1 MLKKFERKVSE
12 IMASDVNRR
21 RAARQKKARQRQL
34 KFMLILFIIIAI
46 IILAIMCFTVFF
58 KVEKIKV
65 SGSKLYTS
73 KDIVSASNITTDDS
87 WFFLSEDDIE
97 DNIRKKL
104 NFVDSVEL
112 KKEFPN
118 KVQLIV
124 TDAKEYACYKSGDKY
139 FIISEKGYIL
149 KEQDEIPEN
158 VFAIT
163 TRGISGKPGEKA
175 KYTNVA
181 EEQIVSDLIKFLHEN
196 NININEIDASSTM
209 QIKLKVEDRYTVLL
223 GKNEYLEDKVKHLK
237 GMILAIT
244 NDADIIDL
252 SVWSPEN
259 RHGLTRKS
267 NK

>member
-1 MLKKFERKVSE
+1 
-12 IMASDVNRR
+12 MASDVNRR

-34 KFMLILFIIIAI
+34 KFLLIVFIIIAV

-73 KDIVSASNITTDDS
+73 KEIVSASKITTDDS

-97 DNIRKKL
+97 NNIRKDL
-104 NFVDSVEL
+104 NFIDSVEI

-124 TDAKEYACYKSGDKY
+124 TDAKEYACYKSNDKY
-139 FIISEKGYIL
+139 FVLSKNGYIL
-149 KEQDEIPEN
+149 KEQNEVPEN
-158 VFAIT
+158 VFEIIT
-163 TRGISGKPGEKA
+163 GGINGKPGEKA
-175 KYTNVA
+175 KYTNVT
-181 EEQIVSDLIKFLHEN
+181 EEQIASELIEFLHN
-196 NININEIDASSTM
+196 NDIDINEIDVTSTL
-209 QIKLKVEDRYTVLL
+209 QIKIKIEDRYTVYL
-223 GKNEYLEDKVKHLK
+223 GKNEYIEDKIKHLK
-237 GMILAIT
+237 GMLEAIT

-252 SVWSPEN
+252 SVWTPEN

>member
-1 MLKKFERKVSE
+1 
-12 IMASDVNRR
+12 MASDINRR

-34 KFMLILFIIIAI
+34 KFMLIVFIIIAV

-73 KDIVSASNITTDDS
+73 KDIVSASQITTDDS
-87 WFFLSEDDIE
+87 WFFLSEEEIE
-97 DNIRKKL
+97 NNIRKKL
-104 NFVDSVEL
+104 NFVDNVEL

-124 TDAKEYACYKSGDKY
+124 TDAKEYACYKSDDKY
-139 FIISEKGYIL
+139 FILSENGYIL
-149 KEQDEIPEN
+149 KEQNEMPEN
-158 VFAIT
+158 VFEII
-163 TRGISGKPGEKA
+163 TRGLKGKPGEKA
-175 KYTNVA
+175 KYANVT
-181 EEQIVSDLIKFLHEN
+181 EEQIVIDLIEFLHSSD
-196 NININEIDASSTM
+196 ISINEIDVTSTM
-209 QIKLKVEDRYTVLL
+209 QIKLKIEDKYTVYL
-223 GKNEYLEDKVKHLK
+223 GKNEYIEDKIKHLK
-237 GMILAIT
+237 GMLKAIT